1 MKQRIIGIFCRL
13 NEILVEQ
20 MFPTYIG
27 SGRSAIH
34 SEEHGKEPQG
44 VNSPSAGCLN
54 NLQI

>member
-1 MKQRIIGIFCRL
+1 MKQRMIGIFCRL